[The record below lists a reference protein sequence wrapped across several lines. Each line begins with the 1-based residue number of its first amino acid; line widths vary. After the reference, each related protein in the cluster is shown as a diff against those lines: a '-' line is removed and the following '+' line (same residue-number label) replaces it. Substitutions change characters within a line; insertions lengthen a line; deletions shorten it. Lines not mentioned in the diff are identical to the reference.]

1 MMTGRIKSRWT
12 SASGIGGFELE
23 RSPTVALSASRPVE
37 PPRFRPGMVHA
48 VSELVR
54 DDGRGVWLQHLDF
67 TSEETWRLLQW
78 CREHGADEFAVS
90 LYHLTSDPL
99 APSFRARARRE
110 GVSGGSEQWYDT
122 DLYRLDSES
131 MEKLRTLFPSGLF
144 HLPAWDSDTGW
155 AENPTFYRDGE
166 MMLNVVSHEGYG
178 ELRIL
183 ESERESLA
191 RIGLRGELVWEEDR
205 CAELAMRRVTLAIL
219 GYEFPCL
226 SGGPE
231 DEWLRVHFIIESI
244 PRIYGTYRSLN
255 ITVGTLAAWQ
265 ARMAELVSGRVASAA
280 LRSSREGFSLSLSR
294 SDSDG
299 RMTVFVDARRME
311 EGLWGHFWEFDVE
324 AAEVASLC
332 DQCAAVVRRPTMKD
346 MRPTAALQSDPERLV
361 KAGRRFP
368 LVVEANH

>member
-1 MMTGRIKSRWT
+1 
-12 SASGIGGFELE
+12 
-23 RSPTVALSASRPVE
+23 
-37 PPRFRPGMVHA
+37 MVHA
-48 VSELVR
+48 VSEFVR
-54 DDGRGVWLQHLDF
+54 DDGRGVWLQRLDF

-78 CREHGADEFAVS
+78 CREQGADEFAVS
-90 LYHLTSDPL
+90 LYDLTSDPL

-110 GVSGGSEQWYDT
+110 GVSGGSELWYDT

-131 MEKLRTLFPSGLF
+131 MEKLHTLFPSGLF
-144 HLPAWDSDTGW
+144 HLPSWDSDTGW

-178 ELRIL
+178 ELRIS

-191 RIGLRGELVWEEDR
+191 RIGLRGELVWEEEH
-205 CAELAMRRVTLAIL
+205 CAECAMQRVTLAIL

-265 ARMAELVSGRVASAA
+265 ARMAELVSGRVASAV

-311 EGLWGHFWEFDVE
+311 EDLWGHFWEFDVDV
-324 AAEVASLC
+324 AEVASLC